1 MGILGAEAKIYGG
14 NPPRR
19 AMTADLRRLV
29 KKNYGGA
36 LNTVVYT
43 CDKEITKKA
52 KKRPYI

>member
-52 KKRPYI
+52 KKRRYI